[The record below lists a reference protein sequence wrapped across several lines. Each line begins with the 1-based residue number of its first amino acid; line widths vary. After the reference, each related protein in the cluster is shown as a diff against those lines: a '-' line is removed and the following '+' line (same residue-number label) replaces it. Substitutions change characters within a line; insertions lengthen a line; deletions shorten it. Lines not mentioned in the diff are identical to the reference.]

1 MPQLFYS
8 ATSRALGVSANTRA
22 CAGAQRKSTVRR
34 RVCRPVERVF
44 RSGSFNRSGTSCFG
58 ACHQGVVEQRNSSHL
73 GHQPSHRRV
82 SSRQHH
88 AQARRTKY
96 CRPRGESAGQS
107 RWLVASE
114 LVFPDD
120 NVPTQTAGGRSR
132 SSISITAKLIR
143 VTYLSMERTSH
154 LSGCMLGGLICKKET
169 WSRIK

>member
-22 CAGAQRKSTVRR
+22 CACAQRKSTVRR

-120 NVPTQTAGGRSR
+120 NVPTRTAGGRLPILNLDNGKTYSGYVPLDGEDLTPFRLHAWR
-132 SSISITAKLIR
+132 S
-143 VTYLSMERTSH
+143 H
-154 LSGCMLGGLICKKET
+154 QQ
-169 WSRIK
+169 